1 MNARPSQEARF
12 IYEVE
17 DKSDF
22 FTAKL
27 TDTTAC
33 LIYCRIPK
41 NKQRQNK
48 VLDVEEGA
56 WLYEATREAQLL

>member
-1 MNARPSQEARF
+1 MDARSSQEARF
-12 IYEVE
+12 IYELE

-22 FTAKL
+22 LTANL
-27 TDTTAC
+27 IETMAC

-48 VLDVEEGA
+48 VSDVEEGA
-56 WLYEATREAQLL
+56 WLYEATREVQLL